1 MKLTLLFFLLMTTQV
16 IGQENNFNSVLSN
29 VVDLGGGNFGLVTG
43 GVDENTLSFITVAD
57 SKSVF
62 FSGISVKFFGIE
74 TESTAYLIKTFV
86 FGNYTLALYECSRP
100 KNLIL
105 RSNNYDFFS
114 SPSNSFRT
122 FLDNGKS
129 DNQWSAY
136 REQIS
141 LISLSNNVAS
151 MRMNG
156 QSIFSRGMPVINEQG
171 SLVGMIA
178 SESSDEG
185 VVSFD
190 VIDFSVIEQ
199 LLYDFEKCKYFK
211 LILFGQKLTICDKE
225 ELEYALHMQE
235 DKRKYRASRKY
246 NFTAAPAIRLGMLID
261 GANYP
266 YSSDI
271 MTQVGYGFTVGI
283 NFHINADRR
292 FRLNLKPRLGY
303 YYFSRF
309 GSEDYLM
316 DVGQFEGINFQL
328 FEIPIILEYV
338 IKYYKKQNIVI
349 SFGYVPIIELTTNAI
364 FWDSQFDAT
373 YSMEV
378 KDSTSQSSLLFELS
392 LERRKSKWSFNYS
405 MQLNEWVD
413 PNYELSKNNQTI
425 TPFQGQ
431 KSFSPYFGVEF
442 SYRLW
447 GNWLT
452 KE

>member
-1 MKLTLLFFLLMTTQV
+1 M
-16 IGQENNFNSVLSN
+16 
-29 VVDLGGGNFGLVTG
+29 
-43 GVDENTLSFITVAD
+43 DENTLSFITVAG

-62 FSGISVKFFGIE
+62 FSGISVKFFEIE
-74 TESTAYLIKTFV
+74 MESTAYLIKTFV
-86 FGNYTLALYECSRP
+86 FGDYTLALYECSKP

-136 REQIS
+136 REQLS
-141 LISLSNNVAS
+141 LISLTNNIAS

-171 SLVGMIA
+171 SLVGMTA

-190 VIDFSVIEQ
+190 VIDFSVIEK
-199 LLYDFEKCKYFK
+199 LLYEFKQCKYFK

-225 ELEYALHMQE
+225 ELEYTLHLQE

-271 MTQVGYGFTVGI
+271 MTQFGYGFTAGI
-283 NFHINADRR
+283 NFHINADKR

-303 YYFSRF
+303 YYFGRF
-309 GSEDYLM
+309 GTADYLM
-316 DVGQFEGINFQL
+316 DVGQLDGIDFQI

-338 IKYYKKQNIVI
+338 IKYYKKQNLVMA
-349 SFGYVPIIELTTNAI
+349 FGYVPIIELYTSAI
-364 FWDSQFDAT
+364 FWDSQLGT
-373 YSMEV
+373 KRMMV
-378 KDSTSQSSLLFELS
+378 NDSTSQSSLLFELS

-405 MQLNEWVD
+405 LQLNEWVD
-413 PNYELSKNNQTI
+413 PNYEFSKDYQII
-425 TPFQGQ
+425 TPFRGQ
-431 KSFSPYFGVEF
+431 KSFSPYFGVEY
-442 SYRLW
+442 SYRIW
-447 GNWLT
+447 GTWLL